1 MRNPCLSLFII
12 GLLSACGGEAPSP
25 GTNSLADGDGTRPGG
40 ASESTRNAN
49 AAVADLLPLTDPQDV
64 EDAQRGFLGT
74 IDGGRITASDGQLVW
89 SFEDYAW
96 QEAAE
101 ETPATVN
108 PSLWRQARLNNIH
121 GLFEVQEGIYQV
133 RGFDLANMTVIEGES
148 GWIVIDPLTVEETS
162 RAALALVNDTLGKR
176 PVSAV
181 LFTHSHIDHFG
192 GIRGVLSAEEQ
203 EQRDVPV
210 IAPVDFLRESVS
222 ENVVAGSVM
231 MRRAVYMYGMNL
243 PRDATG
249 HVDTGL
255 GKQPADGT
263 ASITRP
269 TVTIDDNTG
278 ELEIDGV
285 AFEFMHTPGAEAPAE
300 FMFYLP
306 QHEAL
311 CGAEILSRNFHN
323 LYTLRGAKVR
333 DALKWSGYIDQA
345 LVRFGDRAGTIFNSH
360 HWPVFGNPAVDDYL
374 KKQRD
379 IYKYTHDQTMRLA
392 SRGLT
397 PNEIADTIAL
407 PAALKD
413 NFATR
418 DYYGTLKHN
427 AKAVYQ
433 FYFGWYDGNPVNL
446 DPLPPESQSRR
457 YVEAMGGVDAV
468 LDKARTAYREGA
480 FQWSARLAHHV
491 VFSDPGNTQGRIMLA
506 RAYDQLGYLAES
518 GPWRDVYLSGAHELR
533 NGITPMSGLVGN
545 GGLISAIPIDLFLT
559 AMATNLNPD
568 EAGDKVITVNLRVP
582 DKDAEFTL
590 LLENAVMNFREGLSD
605 NADVTLNISHA
616 MLLKVL
622 GGGAKVT
629 DLVGNEGVSVEG
641 SRIRLGQF
649 FASFDRVE
657 DPAFPLTTP

>member
-1 MRNPCLSLFII
+1 MRQPCLSLFLAT
-12 GLLSACGGEAPSP
+12 LLTACGGEAPSP
-25 GTNSLADGDGTRPGG
+25 GTNSLAGGDGTEPG
-40 ASESTRNAN
+40 AAAQVTRNAN
-49 AAVADLLPLTDPQDV
+49 AAVADLLPLEDQQDF
-64 EDAQRGFLGT
+64 EDARRGFLGT
-74 IDGGRITASDGQLVW
+74 IDGPRIMGDDGEIVW
-89 SFEDYAW
+89 SLEDYAW
-96 QEAAE
+96 QQDEEA
-101 ETPATVN
+101 PATVN

-121 GLFEVQEGIYQV
+121 GLFKVQEGIYQV
-133 RGFDLANMTVIEGES
+133 RGFDLANMTVIDGET
-148 GWIVIDPLTVEETS
+148 GWILVDPLTAEETS
-162 RAALALVNDTLGKR
+162 RTALSLVNAILGER

-181 LFTHSHIDHFG
+181 LFTHSHLDHFG
-192 GIRGVLSAEEQ
+192 GIRGVLSAEDQ
-203 EQRDVPV
+203 AQRNVPIV
-210 IAPVDFLRESVS
+210 APEGFLRESVS

-231 MRRAVYMYGMNL
+231 MRRAMYMYGMNL

-255 GKQPADGT
+255 GKQPASGT
-263 ASITRP
+263 SSIAQP
-269 TVTIDDNTG
+269 TVIIDDSTNA
-278 ELEIDGV
+278 LEIDGV
-285 AFEFMHTPGAEAPAE
+285 AFEFMHTPEAEAPAE

-306 QHEAL
+306 DHEAL

-345 LVRFGDRAGTIFNSH
+345 LMRFGARANNVFNSH
-360 HWPVFGNPAVDDYL
+360 HWPVFGNAAVGDYL

-397 PNEIADTIAL
+397 PNEIAEAIAL
-407 PAALKD
+407 PEALQD

-457 YVEAMGGVDAV
+457 YVEAMGGAEAV
-468 LDKARTAYREGA
+468 LDRARTAYREGA

-491 VFSDPGNTQGRIMLA
+491 VFADPGNTDGRIMLA

-533 NGITPMSGLVGN
+533 NGISPTSFAGNSGLIG
-545 GGLISAIPIDLFLT
+545 AIPIDLFLT
-559 AMATNLNPD
+559 AMATNLNPEKAD
-568 EAGDKVITVNLRVP
+568 DKVITVNLRVP
-582 DKDAEFTL
+582 DREAEFTL
-590 LLENAVMNFREGLSD
+590 LLENAVMNFRQGLTD

-616 MLLKVL
+616 MLLRVL
-622 GGGAKVT
+622 MGGANIT
-629 DLVGNEGVSVEG
+629 DLVGNEGISVDG
-641 SRIRLGQF
+641 SLIRLGQF

>member
-1 MRNPCLSLFII
+1 MRHFCLSVSLAAM
-12 GLLSACGGEAPSP
+12 LAACGGEAPSS
-25 GTNSLADGDGTRPGG
+25 GTNSLADGDGTQPGD
-40 ASESTRNAN
+40 AAQSTRNAN
-49 AAVADLLPLTDPQDV
+49 AAMSDLLPLDDQQDF
-64 EDAQRGFLGT
+64 EDARRGFLGT
-74 IDGGRITASDGQLVW
+74 TDKLRITGDDGQLVW
-89 SFEDYAW
+89 SAEDYAW
-96 QEAAE
+96 QEGDP
-101 ETPATVN
+101 PATVN

-121 GLFEVQEGIYQV
+121 GLFEVQDGIYQV
-133 RGFDLANMTVIEGES
+133 RGFDLANMTVIEGDS

-162 RAALALVNDTLGKR
+162 RTALALVNDILGER

-192 GIRGVLSAEEQ
+192 GVLGVLSREEQ
-203 EQRDVPV
+203 AERDVPV
-210 IAPVDFLRESVS
+210 IAPAGFLRESVS

-231 MRRAVYMYGMNL
+231 LRRAVYMYGMNL

-263 ASITRP
+263 ASIMQP
-269 TVTIDDNTG
+269 TEVVNEDTG
-278 ELEIDGV
+278 STQIDGV
-285 AFEFMHTPGAEAPAE
+285 TFEFMYTPEAEAPAE

-306 QHEAL
+306 DYKAL

-333 DALKWSGYIDQA
+333 DALKWSGYIDEA
-345 LVRFGDRAGTIFNSH
+345 LLRFGDRSRTIFNSH
-360 HWPVFGNPAVDDYL
+360 HWPVFGNDAVDDYL

-392 SRGLT
+392 ARGLT
-397 PNEIADTIAL
+397 PNEIADTITL
-407 PAALKD
+407 PPSLRT

-457 YVEAMGGVDAV
+457 YVDAMGGADAV
-468 LDKARTAYREGA
+468 LDRARTAYREGA

-491 VFSDPGNTQGRIMLA
+491 VFADPDNSQGRIMLA

-518 GPWRDVYLSGAHELR
+518 GPWRDVYLSGAYELR
-533 NGITPMSGLVGN
+533 NGITPMSGLVGSA
-545 GGLISAIPIDLFLT
+545 GLIGAVPIDLFLT
-559 AMATNLNPD
+559 AMATNLHPEKAD
-568 EAGDKVITVNLRVP
+568 DKVITVNLRVP
-582 DKDAEFTL
+582 DKQAEFTL
-590 LLENAVMNFREGLSD
+590 LLENAVMNYREGLTD
-605 NADVTLNISHA
+605 NADVTLNISHP

-622 GGGAKVT
+622 AGQAKIT
-629 DLVGNEGVSVEG
+629 DLVGNDGVSVDG

>member
-1 MRNPCLSLFII
+1 MLA
-12 GLLSACGGEAPSP
+12 LLTGCGDEAPSP
-25 GTNSLADGDGTRPGG
+25 GRNPLADSDGRQPGDAAP
-40 ASESTRNAN
+40 ATRNAN
-49 AAVADLLPLTDPQDV
+49 SAVSDLLPLDDQRDFD
-64 EDAQRGFLGT
+64 DARRGFLGT
-74 IDGGRITASDGQLVW
+74 LQSPQINDANGDAVW
-89 SFEDYAW
+89 SIDDYAW
-96 QEAAE
+96 QEGEA
-101 ETPATVN
+101 PATVN

-121 GLFEVQEGIYQV
+121 GLFKVQEGIYQV
-133 RGFDLANMTVIEGES
+133 RGFDLANMTIIEGDT
-148 GWIVIDPLTVEETS
+148 GWIIVDPLTVEETS
-162 RAALALVNDTLGKR
+162 RAALSLVNEILGER

-192 GIRGVLSAEEQ
+192 GVLGVLSREERAE
-203 EQRDVPV
+203 RDVPV
-210 IAPVDFLRESVS
+210 IAPAGFLRESVS
-222 ENVVAGSVM
+222 ENVVAGTVM
-231 MRRAVYMYGMNL
+231 LRRAVYMYGMEL

-255 GKQPADGT
+255 GKQPARGT
-263 ASITRP
+263 ASIMQP
-269 TVTIDDNTG
+269 SMSVDEDTG
-278 ELEIDGV
+278 TLDIDGIS
-285 AFEFMHTPGAEAPAE
+285 FEFMYTPEAEAPTE

-306 QHEAL
+306 DHEAL

-333 DALKWSGYIDQA
+333 DALKWAGYIDQA
-345 LVRFGDRAGTIFNSH
+345 LLRFGDEAQTIFNSH
-360 HWPVFGNPAVDDYL
+360 HWPVFGNDAVDDYL

-397 PNEIADTIAL
+397 PNEIAEAITL
-407 PAALKD
+407 PESLRT

-457 YVEAMGGVDAV
+457 YVEAMGGADTV
-468 LDKARTAYREGA
+468 LERARDAYREGA
-480 FQWSARLAHHV
+480 FQWAARLAHHV
-491 VFSDPGNTQGRIMLA
+491 VFAQPDNENARIMLA

-533 NGITPMSGLVGN
+533 NGIAPAQRLADTAGLLG
-545 GGLISAIPIDLFLT
+545 AIPIDLFLT
-559 AMATNLNPD
+559 AMATNLNPEKAD
-568 EAGDKVITVNLRVP
+568 GKVISVNLRVP
-582 DKDAEFTL
+582 DKEAAFTL
-590 LLENAVMNFREGLSD
+590 LLENAVMNFRRGLSD
-605 NADVTLNISHA
+605 NADVTLNIGYG
-616 MLLKVL
+616 MLLRVL
-622 GGGAKVT
+622 MGGANIT
-629 DLVGNEGVSVEG
+629 DLVGNDGISIDG
-641 SRIRLGQF
+641 SQIRLGQF